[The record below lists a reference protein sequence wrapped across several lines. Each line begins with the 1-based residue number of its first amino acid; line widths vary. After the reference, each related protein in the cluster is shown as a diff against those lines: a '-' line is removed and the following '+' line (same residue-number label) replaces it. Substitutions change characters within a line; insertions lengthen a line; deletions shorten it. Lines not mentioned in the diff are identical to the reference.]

1 MRWGQHPRLAAPS
14 ARQDQQRAVTVRD
27 GIALRVVETFEERVD
42 ALFGDG
48 VIGHSSS
55 IDV

>member
-1 MRWGQHPRLAAPS
+1 VG
-14 ARQDQQRAVTVRD
+14 D
-27 GIALRVVETFEERVD
+27 GIALRVIEAFEERVD